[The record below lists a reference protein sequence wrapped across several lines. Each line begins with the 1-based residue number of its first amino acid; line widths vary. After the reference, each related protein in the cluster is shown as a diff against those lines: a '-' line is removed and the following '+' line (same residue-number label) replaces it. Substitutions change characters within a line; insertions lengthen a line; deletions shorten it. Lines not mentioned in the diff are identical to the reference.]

1 MKTNLDTMHRL
12 IRIVLGVVLVVV
24 EYKLKVHIGLY
35 FAAALLGLTGLF
47 GICPLI
53 GFFKKD

>member
-12 IRIVLGVVLVVV
+12 IRLVLGVVLAVV
-24 EYKLKVHIGLY
+24 EYKLNIHVGLY

-47 GICPLI
+47 GFCPLI
-53 GFFKKD
+53 SLFKKA